1 MYVYISIDRINTFLK
16 MYHNLH
22 AIFKI
27 GTIAFKF
34 KFMVNILHERY
45 LICKRPSE
53 FKEIMK
59 NTEISFIF

>member
-1 MYVYISIDRINTFLK
+1 MLFLK
-16 MYHNLH
+16 L
-22 AIFKI
+22 
-27 GTIAFKF
+27 GPSRFKF
-34 KFMVNILHERY
+34 IFMINILHESY